1 MTKDMGITTMTSPHY
16 HCGEKQECPVKEQIT
31 VNIDRLT
38 AVLSDILTDKY
49 DRKIMVTTE
58 GTNVNNDTD
67 SNNPDPGKRAWFP
80 DVRNVV

>member
-1 MTKDMGITTMTSPHY
+1 MNKINISKL
-16 HCGEKQECPVKEQIT
+16 EKTLSEI
-31 VNIDRLT
+31 
-38 AVLSDILTDKY
+38 LSDRHDKE
-49 DRKIMVTTE
+49 IIVMLE

>member
-1 MTKDMGITTMTSPHY
+1 MGITTMTSPHY

-38 AVLSDILTDKY
+38 AVLSDILTDKCGK
-49 DRKIMVTTE
+49 KITVTAE
-58 GTNVNNDTD
+58 GTNVNSDTD
-67 SNNPDPGKRAWFP
+67 SNNSDPGKRAWLS